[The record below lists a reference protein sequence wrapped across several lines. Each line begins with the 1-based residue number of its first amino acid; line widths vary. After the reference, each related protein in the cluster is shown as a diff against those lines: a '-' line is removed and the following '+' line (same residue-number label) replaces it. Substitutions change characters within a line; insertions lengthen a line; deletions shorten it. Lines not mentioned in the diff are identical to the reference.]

1 MAYHHYSCFFSIN
14 TKILAVI
21 IRCFLLS
28 AGKIIYTKT
37 QLSSPTLIVRN
48 KMESTPESTPVV
60 EMHNIKKNFAAVQ
73 ALKGVDL
80 VLHHNEVLGLV
91 GDNAAGKS
99 TLMKV
104 LSGAYIPDEGE
115 IFMEGQKIHLT
126 DPLHARRLGIEM
138 VYQDL
143 ALANN
148 LDVTANVFLGRERV
162 GWHFGPFGV
171 MNSHQMEQESQRLL
185 GRLKIDIPSVRLLV
199 ERLSGGQRQ
208 AVAIARAT
216 AFNSKVIIMDEPT
229 AALSVAAISKVLDL
243 VRELKAQGASI
254 IIISHRLEDV
264 YSVSD
269 RMIILRQGRK
279 VRDCLVEGEID
290 EFREKVVAYII
301 GARDD
306 FAKVAVNQSQ
316 PGESL

>member
-1 MAYHHYSCFFSIN
+1 M
-14 TKILAVI
+14 T
-21 IRCFLLS
+21 
-28 AGKIIYTKT
+28 
-37 QLSSPTLIVRN
+37 
-48 KMESTPESTPVV
+48 ESTPVV
-60 EMHNIKKNFAAVQ
+60 EMRNIKKTFAAVQ
-73 ALKGVDL
+73 ALRGVDL
-80 VLHHNEVLGLV
+80 TLHHGEVLGLV

-104 LSGAYIPDEGE
+104 LSGAYIPDEGD
-115 IFMEGQKIHLT
+115 ILIEGENAHLT

-148 LDVTANVFLGRERV
+148 LDVTANVFLGREAV
-162 GWHFGPFGV
+162 SMELGMFGIMDGRR
-171 MNSHQMEQESQRLL
+171 MEVEAQRLL
-185 GRLKIDIPSVRLLV
+185 DRLRIDIPSVRQLV

-216 AFNSKVIIMDEPT
+216 AFDSKVIIMDEPT

-254 IIISHRLEDV
+254 IVISHRLEDI

-269 RMIILRQGRK
+269 RLMVMRQGRK
-279 VRDCLVEGEID
+279 VRDAPITESID
-290 EFREKVVAYII
+290 DFRERVVAYMI

-306 FAKVAVNQSQ
+306 FAGAAA
-316 PGESL
+316 G

>member
-1 MAYHHYSCFFSIN
+1 
-14 TKILAVI
+14 
-21 IRCFLLS
+21 
-28 AGKIIYTKT
+28 
-37 QLSSPTLIVRN
+37 
-48 KMESTPESTPVV
+48 MEPMTEATPVV
-60 EMHNIKKNFAAVQ
+60 EMRNIHKSFAAVQ
-73 ALKGVDL
+73 ALRGVDL
-80 VLHHNEVLGLV
+80 VLHHGQVLGLV

-115 IFMEGQKIHLT
+115 ILIEGKPEHFT

-148 LDVTANVFLGRERV
+148 LDVTANVFLGREAV
-162 GWHFGPFGV
+162 SADLGPFGI
-171 MNSHQMEQESQRLL
+171 MDSRRMEQEAQRLL
-185 GRLKIDIPSVRLLV
+185 SRLKIDIRSVRLLV

-216 AFNSKVIIMDEPT
+216 AFDSKVIIMDEPT
-229 AALSVAAISKVLDL
+229 AALSVAAIGKVLDL

-254 IIISHRLEDV
+254 IIISHRLEDI

-269 RMIILRQGRK
+269 RLMVMRQGRK
-279 VRDCLVEGEID
+279 VRDAPIAEDID
-290 EFREKVVAYII
+290 QFRERVVAYMI

-306 FAKVAVNQSQ
+306 FANTEV
-316 PGESL
+316 G

>member
-1 MAYHHYSCFFSIN
+1 MVKPMTEA
-14 TKILAVI
+14 
-21 IRCFLLS
+21 
-28 AGKIIYTKT
+28 
-37 QLSSPTLIVRN
+37 
-48 KMESTPESTPVV
+48 TPVV
-60 EMHNIKKNFAAVQ
+60 EMRNIKKNFAAVQ
-73 ALKGVDL
+73 ALRGVDL

-115 IFMEGQKIHLT
+115 IFIEGQNTHLT

-148 LDVTANVFLGRERV
+148 LDVTANVFLGREAV
-162 GWHFGPFGV
+162 STKLGAFSV
-171 MNSHQMEQESQRLL
+171 MDSHRMEQEAQRLL
-185 GRLKIDIPSVRLLV
+185 ERLRIAIPSVRLLV

-229 AALSVAAISKVLDL
+229 AALSVAAISQVLDL

-264 YSVSD
+264 HSVSD
-269 RMIILRQGRK
+269 RLIVLRQGRK
-279 VRDCLVEGEID
+279 VRDSLVVPDID
-290 EFREKVVAYII
+290 TFREQVVAYMI

-306 FAKVAVNQSQ
+306 FADAVA
-316 PGESL
+316 G

>member
-1 MAYHHYSCFFSIN
+1 
-14 TKILAVI
+14 
-21 IRCFLLS
+21 
-28 AGKIIYTKT
+28 
-37 QLSSPTLIVRN
+37 
-48 KMESTPESTPVV
+48 MENMDEAAPVV
-60 EMHNIKKNFAAVQ
+60 EMRNIRKNFAAVQ

-80 VLHHNEVLGLV
+80 TLHHNEVLGLV

-104 LSGAYIPDEGE
+104 LRGAYIPDDGE
-115 IFMEGQKIHLT
+115 ILIDGKKIHLT
-126 DPLHARRLGIEM
+126 DPLHARRIGIEM

-148 LDVTANVFLGRERV
+148 LDVTANVFLGREAV
-162 GWHFGPFGV
+162 STQIGPMGV
-171 MNSHQMEQESQRLL
+171 MNSHRMEQESQRLL
-185 GRLKIDIPSVRLLV
+185 DRLKIDIPSVRLLV

-216 AFNSKVIIMDEPT
+216 AFNAKVVIMDEPT

-243 VRELKAQGASI
+243 VRELKAQGVSI
-254 IIISHRLEDV
+254 IIISHRLEDI

-269 RMIILRQGRK
+269 RMVVLRHGRK
-279 VRDCLVEGEID
+279 VRDCPVVGELD
-290 EFREKVVAYII
+290 AFRESVVAYLI

-306 FAKVAVNQSQ
+306 YAAV
-316 PGESL
+316 PAG

>member
-1 MAYHHYSCFFSIN
+1 MDPDQKA
-14 TKILAVI
+14 
-21 IRCFLLS
+21 
-28 AGKIIYTKT
+28 
-37 QLSSPTLIVRN
+37 
-48 KMESTPESTPVV
+48 TPVV
-60 EMHNIKKNFAAVQ
+60 EMRNIKKNFAAVQ

-80 VLHHNEVLGLV
+80 VLNHNEVLGLV

-104 LSGAYIPDEGE
+104 LSGAYIPEEGE
-115 IFMEGQKIHLT
+115 IFIEGNKVHLT
-126 DPLHARRLGIEM
+126 DPLHARQLGIEM

-148 LDVTANVFLGRERV
+148 LDITANVFLGREEV
-162 GWHFGPFGV
+162 GRQIGPFGV
-171 MNSHQMEQESQRLL
+171 MNGHLMEQDAQRLL
-185 GRLKIDIPSVRLLV
+185 DRLKIDIPSVRLLV

-208 AVAIARAT
+208 AVAIARAM

-254 IIISHRLEDV
+254 IIISHRLEDI

-269 RMIILRQGRK
+269 RLMVMRNGRK
-279 VRDCLVEGEID
+279 VRDYPINESID
-290 EFREKVVAYII
+290 EFRERVVAYMI

-306 FAKVAVNQSQ
+306 FAMQEVR
-316 PGESL
+316 

>member
-1 MAYHHYSCFFSIN
+1 MVN
-14 TKILAVI
+14 PMTE
-21 IRCFLLS
+21 
-28 AGKIIYTKT
+28 T
-37 QLSSPTLIVRN
+37 
-48 KMESTPESTPVV
+48 TPVV
-60 EMHNIKKNFAAVQ
+60 EMRSIKKTCAAVQ

-80 VLHHNEVLGLV
+80 VLHRGEVLGLV

-115 IFMEGQKIHLT
+115 ILIEGENAHLT

-148 LDVTANVFLGRERV
+148 LDITANVFLGREAV
-162 GWHFGPFGV
+162 SAKLGPFSI
-171 MNSHQMEQESQRLL
+171 MDSRRMEQEAQRLL
-185 GRLKIDIPSVRLLV
+185 ERLKIDIPSVRQLV

-216 AFNSKVIIMDEPT
+216 AFDSKVIIMDEPT

-254 IIISHRLEDV
+254 IIISHRLEDI

-269 RMIILRQGRK
+269 RLMVMRQGRK
-279 VRDCLVEGEID
+279 VRDAQITESID
-290 EFREKVVAYII
+290 DFRERVVAYMI

-306 FAKVAVNQSQ
+306 FAGAPAS
-316 PGESL
+316 

>member
-1 MAYHHYSCFFSIN
+1 MELKAE
-14 TKILAVI
+14 
-21 IRCFLLS
+21 S
-28 AGKIIYTKT
+28 A
-37 QLSSPTLIVRN
+37 
-48 KMESTPESTPVV
+48 PVV
-60 EMHNIKKNFAAVQ
+60 EMRNIKKNFGAVR
-73 ALKGVDL
+73 ALRGIDL
-80 VLHHNEVLGLV
+80 TVHHNEILGLL

-115 IFMEGQKIHLT
+115 ILLDGEKVHIT
-126 DPLHARRLGIEM
+126 DPMHARRLGIEM

-148 LDVTANVFLGRERV
+148 LDVTANVFLGREEV
-162 GWHFGPFGV
+162 GSKLGPIGV
-171 MNSHQMEQESQRLL
+171 LNSHHMEQETQRLL
-185 GRLKIDIPSVRLLV
+185 DRLKIDIPSVRLLV

-216 AFNSKVIIMDEPT
+216 AFNSKVTIMDEPT

-254 IIISHRLEDV
+254 IIISHRLEDI
-264 YSVSD
+264 YQVSD

-279 VRDCLVEGEID
+279 VLDSPVEGEID
-290 EFREKVVAYII
+290 EFREKVVAYFI

-306 FAKVAVNQSQ
+306 FAQKVV
-316 PGESL
+316 E